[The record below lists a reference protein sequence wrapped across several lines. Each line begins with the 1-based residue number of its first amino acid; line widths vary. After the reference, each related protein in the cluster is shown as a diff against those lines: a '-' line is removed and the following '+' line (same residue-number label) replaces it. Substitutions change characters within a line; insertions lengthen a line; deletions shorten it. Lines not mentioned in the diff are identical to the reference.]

1 MRLEIRALA
10 ASTLLSIIC
19 LFQTS
24 VAQTDCPN
32 CNASAAPAAGC
43 NSADG
48 RGCKWMK
55 PYTEQSQPD
64 VFYNYYAPNNQG
76 SAAGA
81 FPAPYPTPAHV
92 GHTYYT
98 YQALMPN
105 EFLYRH
111 HRTYYQFY
119 NNGMGLNR
127 TKVHW

>member
-1 MRLEIRALA
+1 
-10 ASTLLSIIC
+10 
-19 LFQTS
+19 
-24 VAQTDCPN
+24 
-32 CNASAAPAAGC
+32 
-43 NSADG
+43 
-48 RGCKWMK
+48 MK

-127 TKVHW
+127 TKVHWYHNPFSVLHGATRQFLSCCH